1 MFLNNL
7 NIDKKILN
15 QSPLNITKSNNLD
28 ISKHKNF
35 EIIKINSRL
44 DKLID
49 SPISGNDLK
58 NK

>member
-1 MFLNNL
+1 MKQIF
-7 NIDKKILN
+7 DKKILN
-15 QSPLNITKSNNLD
+15 QSPPLNITKSNNLD

-35 EIIKINSRL
+35 ETLKINSRL

>member
-1 MFLNNL
+1 MKQIF
-7 NIDKKILN
+7 DKKILN
-15 QSPLNITKSNNLD
+15 QNPLNITKSNNLD

-35 EIIKINSRL
+35 ETLKINSRL

>member
-1 MFLNNL
+1 MKQIF
-7 NIDKKILN
+7 DKKILN

-35 EIIKINSRL
+35 EILKINSRL